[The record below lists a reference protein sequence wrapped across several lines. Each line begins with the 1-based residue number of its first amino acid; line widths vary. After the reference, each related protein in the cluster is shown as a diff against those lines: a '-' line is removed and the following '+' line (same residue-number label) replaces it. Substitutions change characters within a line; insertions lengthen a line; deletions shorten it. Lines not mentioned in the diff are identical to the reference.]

1 MKSTRLSRR
10 ALLTRSA
17 QGALA
22 AALGDSVLDAPS
34 SAWAASSPAAGET
47 IPFFTVE
54 NDPDSITW
62 LNNAIASFRAHGHP
76 GVKIN
81 ENFLS
86 SENQLER
93 LQVALATHTDLGI
106 FTPPMANVEAYA
118 RAGYL
123 RPLDDIVRAIGP
135 GDFE

>member
-1 MKSTRLSRR
+1 MKRMRSTRLSRR

-22 AALGDSVLDAPS
+22 MALGDSVLDATS
-34 SAWAASSPAAGET
+34 SARAASSQAAGET

-81 ENFLS
+81 
-86 SENQLER
+86 
-93 LQVALATHTDLGI
+93 
-106 FTPPMANVEAYA
+106 
-118 RAGYL
+118 
-123 RPLDDIVRAIGP
+123 
-135 GDFE
+135 